1 MYTFIN
7 PVHSKEAASPPFKTL
22 TQSIAAVAADKK
34 GNTDIW
40 WPKDGTAFKKLSHP
54 ITRDLFFFRLF
65 LSILILPLLHL
76 TSLSSVHPF
85 FIRLLSFFLSVSV
98 FLREEEDDDI
108 AHQFCCPASECS
120 SPSSR

>member
-40 WPKDGTAFKKLSHP
+40 WPKDGTAFKKLNHP

-85 FIRLLSFFLSVSV
+85 FIRLLSFFFVCLCLSQ
-98 FLREEEDDDI
+98 RGG
-108 AHQFCCPASECS
+108 
-120 SPSSR
+120 RR